1 VKQSA
6 PRNANADCARFGVSY
21 PKALQMKLFRREQAT
36 CSLAYVAHVR
46 RTLRM
51 NIEQMST
58 GCKRSLQR
66 LRLKLAI
73 LLFFAPFLVILR
85 TQSALGQA
93 LKTQLNAP
101 GNTTGTFP
109 FGVNTSEAV
118 VGSYVNTSGA
128 TSGFLYTD
136 GKYTTLD
143 YPGSHNFT
151 RAGGIN
157 DFNEVVGYFLGSDNS
172 YHGYTYVGGAYRQY
186 DVDKAV
192 ASTSLFGI
200 NNAGHLV
207 GSRVPLDTLVAEGFT
222 DTGGFVTSFYGSGT
236 NPTYAYSINNFD
248 ETVGMYYD
256 SSNKSHGF
264 YRDARGTVTEI
275 AYPGASQTACVGI
288 NDAGEITGNYVDIS
302 GISHGFTEINGKFAT
317 TDFYSAT
324 GVNSEGV
331 FVGYYFGVSGV
342 VSGYLAS
349 TESFELTKAAIPK
362 QQLDLLYG
370 VNNPGISGGN
380 YVASNGTPP
389 GMTIASGTVTNV
401 AGKNGVGLTPG
412 NPGGSPGDIQFNN
425 AGTFGGSPD
434 LFWDKTNGTVTITKT
449 STNSQSGLDVTVPT
463 GQDNQYSIR
472 AFTTAAHHSALTA
485 DVVIG
490 NGVSTRDAIIVSGTT
505 SGSGTSYAIKAPT
518 SDPTMLALW
527 SDVTGPAAIIAS
539 SAVTLG
545 NNLLYGVL
553 DGGGGTGVNKF
564 YTLEI
569 DPYGSYFMGS
579 STNTSNTGWDTGFSR
594 LAAGVTAFGNGTRL
608 NTSGTVETTNFVSVP
623 RGTATGSTQF
633 SSGTLSLEGSYWT
646 GSASNTDAWNI
657 TASHASSA
665 DAAQV
670 LTITPTNP
678 QAQTSQMN
686 LNAALVL
693 NSGSPAANSLISLT
707 DANSNIGFF
716 SNNNNPQGVLSWNLD
731 NGTRKWVLG
740 TNFLT
745 TKDFEFS
752 NGSRDLVVINHASGA
767 IGAPA
772 YISAGTTF
780 TATGCGTPT
789 SLTGGPTAG
798 SFLAQATSCTVTV
811 TMGNLVTAPDGW
823 SCSVWDVTT
832 TAKTLKETAY
842 TTATVTFSGTVAA
855 GDKIIFGCTG
865 F

>member
-1 VKQSA
+1 
-6 PRNANADCARFGVSY
+6 
-21 PKALQMKLFRREQAT
+21 
-36 CSLAYVAHVR
+36 
-46 RTLRM
+46 M

-58 GCKRSLQR
+58 GYKRISQR

-73 LLFFAPFLVILR
+73 LLFLAPFLVILR
-85 TQSALGQA
+85 TQSALGQV
-93 LKTQLNAP
+93 LKNQLNAP

-118 VGSYVNTSGA
+118 VGSYVNTSGT
-128 TSGFLYTD
+128 TSGFLYAD

-143 YPGSHNFT
+143 YPGSDNFT
-151 RAGGIN
+151 RASGIN
-157 DFNEVVGYFLGSDNS
+157 DFNEVVGDFLGSDNS
-172 YHGYTYVGGAYRQY
+172 YHGYTYVGGAYVQY
-186 DVDKAV
+186 DADKAA

-207 GSRVPLDTLVAEGFT
+207 GSRVPLNTFVAEGFT
-222 DTGGFVTSFYGSGT
+222 DIGGAVTSFYGSGT
-236 NPTYAYSINNFD
+236 DPTYAYAINTSD
-248 ETVGMYYD
+248 EVVGRYYD

-264 YRDARGTVTEI
+264 YRNARGTITEI
-275 AYPGASQTACVGI
+275 AYPGATQTACVGI
-288 NDAGEITGNYVDIS
+288 NDAGEITGNYTDIS
-302 GISHGFTEINGKFAT
+302 GISHGFTDINGKFAT
-317 TDFYSAT
+317 THFYSTA
-324 GVNSEGV
+324 GVNSKGV
-331 FVGYYFGVSGV
+331 FVGYYFGVSGA

-349 TESFELTKAAIPK
+349 PGSFELTNATIPK
-362 QQLDLLYG
+362 EQHGFLYG
-370 VNNPGISGGN
+370 VNNPGVSVEN
-380 YVASNGTPP
+380 YVASNGTP
-389 GMTIASGTVTNV
+389 TIASGTMTNV
-401 AGKNGVGLTPG
+401 AGKNGVGLTSG
-412 NPGGSPGDIQFNN
+412 NPGGSSGDIQYNK
-425 AGTFGGSPD
+425 ADVFGGSPN
-434 LFWDKTNGTVTITKT
+434 LFWDSTDGTVTITKT

-490 NGVSTRDAIIVSGTT
+490 NGVSTRDSIIVSGTT

-539 SAVTLG
+539 SAATLG

-564 YTLEI
+564 YTLKI

-579 STNTSNTGWDTGFSR
+579 STNTSNTGLDTGFSR

-646 GSASNTDAWNI
+646 GSAANKDAWNI
-657 TASHASSA
+657 TGTHGTFSA

-678 QAQTSQMN
+678 QARTPQMN
-686 LNAALVL
+686 VNAALVL
-693 NSGSPAANSLISLT
+693 NSGSRAADSLISLT

-716 SNNNNPQGVLSWNLD
+716 SNNNNNPQGILSWNLD
-731 NGTRKWVLG
+731 NGTRKWAVG

-745 TKDFEFS
+745 TNDFEFS
-752 NGSRDLVVINHASGA
+752 NGAADLVVINHTSGA
-767 IGAPA
+767 VRAPA
-772 YISAGTTF
+772 YILAGRNF
-780 TATGCGTPT
+780 TATGCGAPT
-789 SLTGGPTAG
+789 SLTGGSTAG
-798 SFLAQATSCTVTV
+798 SFLAHATSCTVTV
-811 TMGNLVTAPDGW
+811 TMGNLATAPNGW
-823 SCSVWDVTT
+823 VCSVWDVTT
-832 TAKTLKETAY
+832 TADAMKEIAY
-842 TTATVTFSGTVAA
+842 TTTTVTFSGTIAA

>member
-1 VKQSA
+1 
-6 PRNANADCARFGVSY
+6 
-21 PKALQMKLFRREQAT
+21 
-36 CSLAYVAHVR
+36 
-46 RTLRM
+46 M
-51 NIEQMST
+51 NMEQMST
-58 GCKRSLQR
+58 GYKRILQR

-73 LLFFAPFLVILR
+73 LIFLAPFLVILR
-85 TQSALGQA
+85 TQSVLGQG

-128 TSGFLYTD
+128 TSGFLYAD

-143 YPGSHNFT
+143 YPGSDNFT
-151 RAGGIN
+151 RASGIN
-157 DFNEVVGYFLGSDNS
+157 DFSEVVGDFLGSDNS
-172 YHGYTYVGGAYRQY
+172 YHGYTYVGGAYMQY
-186 DVDKAV
+186 DVDKAA

-207 GSRVPLDTLVAEGFT
+207 GSRVPLDTFVAEGFT
-222 DTGGFVTSFYGSGT
+222 DIGGAVTGFYGSGT
-236 NPTYAYSINNFD
+236 DPTYAYAINTSD
-248 ETVGMYYD
+248 EVVGRYYD

-264 YRDARGTVTEI
+264 YRDARGTITEI
-275 AYPGASQTACVGI
+275 AYPGATQTACVGI
-288 NDAGEITGNYVDIS
+288 NDAREITGNYIDIS
-302 GISHGFTEINGKFAT
+302 GISHGFTDINGKFAT
-317 TDFYSAT
+317 THFYSTA
-324 GVNSEGV
+324 GVNSRGV

-349 TESFELTKAAIPK
+349 PGSFALTNATIPK
-362 QQLDLLYG
+362 ERQDFLYG
-370 VNNPGISGGN
+370 VNNPGVSVEN

-389 GMTIASGTVTNV
+389 GMTIASGTAANV
-401 AGKNGVGLTPG
+401 ARKNGLGLTPG
-412 NPGGSPGDIQFNN
+412 NPGGSSGDIQYNR
-425 AGTFGGSPD
+425 AGVFGGSPN
-434 LFWDKTNGTVTITKT
+434 LFWDNTDGTVTITKT

-490 NGVSTRDAIIVSGTT
+490 NGVSTRDSIVVSGTT
-505 SGSGTSYAIKAPT
+505 SGSGTTYTIKAPT
-518 SDPTMLALW
+518 NDPSMLALW
-527 SDVTGPAAIIAS
+527 SDVTGPAEIIAS
-539 SAVTLG
+539 SAATLR

-579 STNTSNTGWDTGFSR
+579 STNMSNTGWDTGFSR
-594 LAAGVTAFGNGTRL
+594 IAAGVTAFGNGTRL
-608 NTSGTVETTNFVSVP
+608 STSGTVQTTNFVSVP

-646 GSASNTDAWNI
+646 GSAANTDAWNI
-657 TASHASSA
+657 TGTHGTFSA

-678 QAQTSQMN
+678 QARTPQVN

-693 NSGSPAANSLISLT
+693 NSGSRAANSLISLT

-716 SNNNNPQGVLSWNLD
+716 SNNNNNPQGILSWNLD
-731 NGTRKWVLG
+731 NGTRKWAVG

-745 TKDFEFS
+745 TNDFEFS
-752 NGSRDLVVINHASGA
+752 NGAVDLVVINHTSGA
-767 IGAPA
+767 VRAPA
-772 YISAGTTF
+772 YILAGRTF
-780 TATGCGTPT
+780 TATGCGAPT
-789 SLTGGPTAG
+789 SITGGSTAG
-798 SFLAQATSCTVTV
+798 SFLAHATSCTVTV
-811 TMGNLVTAPDGW
+811 TMGNLATAPNGW
-823 SCSVWDVTT
+823 VCSVWDVTT
-832 TAKTLKETAY
+832 TADALKEIAY
-842 TTATVTFSGTVAA
+842 TTTTVTFSGTVAA

>member
-1 VKQSA
+1 
-6 PRNANADCARFGVSY
+6 
-21 PKALQMKLFRREQAT
+21 
-36 CSLAYVAHVR
+36 
-46 RTLRM
+46 M
-51 NIEQMST
+51 NIEQMSA
-58 GCKRSLQR
+58 GNKRRSQG
-66 LRLKLAI
+66 LRLKWAI
-73 LLFFAPFLVILR
+73 LLLLAPFLVILR
-85 TQSALGQA
+85 TQEALAQV

-101 GNTTGTFP
+101 GNATGTFP

-128 TSGFLYTD
+128 TSGFLYAD

-143 YPGSHNFT
+143 YPGSDSFT
-151 RAGGIN
+151 RASGIN
-157 DFNEVVGYFLGSDNS
+157 DFNEVVGDFLGSDNS
-172 YHGYTYVGGAYRQY
+172 YHGYTYVGGAYMQY

-222 DTGGFVTSFYGSGT
+222 DIGGAVTSFYGSGT
-236 NPTYAYSINNFD
+236 DPTYAYAINSFD
-248 ETVGMYYD
+248 EVVGRYYD

-264 YRDARGTVTEI
+264 YRDARGTITEI
-275 AYPGASQTACVGI
+275 AYPGATQTACVGI
-288 NDAGEITGNYVDIS
+288 NDADEITGNYIDIS
-302 GISHGFTEINGKFAT
+302 GISHGFTDINGKFAT
-317 TDFYSAT
+317 TDFYSTA
-324 GVNSEGV
+324 GVNSKGV
-331 FVGYYFGVSGV
+331 FVGYYFGVKGV

-349 TESFELTKAAIPK
+349 PESFELTNATIPK
-362 QQLDLLYG
+362 EQQGFLYG
-370 VNNPGISGGN
+370 VNNPGVSVGN

-401 AGKNGVGLTPG
+401 AGKNGVGFTPG
-412 NPGGSPGDIQFNN
+412 DPGGSSGDIQYNN
-425 AGTFGGSPD
+425 AGVFGGSPN
-434 LFWDKTNGTVTITKT
+434 LFWDNTDGTVTITKA

-490 NGVSTRDAIIVSGTT
+490 NGVSTRDSIVVSGTT
-505 SGSGTSYAIKAPT
+505 SGSGTTYTIKAPT
-518 SDPTMLALW
+518 SDPSMLALW
-527 SDVTGPAAIIAS
+527 SDVTGPAEIIAS
-539 SAVTLG
+539 SAATLG

-579 STNTSNTGWDTGFSR
+579 STNTSNAGWDTGFSR
-594 LAAGVTAFGNGTRL
+594 IAAGVTAFGNGTRL
-608 NTSGTVETTNFVSVP
+608 STSGTVQTTNFVSVP
-623 RGTATGSTQF
+623 RGTATDSTQF
-633 SSGTLSLEGSYWT
+633 SSGTLALEGSYWT
-646 GSASNTDAWNI
+646 GSAANTDAWNI
-657 TASHASSA
+657 TGSHGGFSA
-665 DAAQV
+665 DAAQI

-678 QAQTSQMN
+678 QAQTPQMN

-707 DANSNIGFF
+707 DANSNLGFF
-716 SNNNNPQGVLSWNLD
+716 SNNSNPQGILSWYLG
-731 NGTRKWVLG
+731 NGTRKWTIG

-745 TKDFEFS
+745 TNDFEFS
-752 NGSRDLVVINHASGA
+752 NGFMDLVVINHTSGA
-767 IGAPA
+767 IRAPA

-780 TATGCGTPT
+780 TAAGCGTPT
-789 SLTGGPTAG
+789 FLTGGSTAG

-811 TMGNLVTAPDGW
+811 TMGNLTTAPNGW

-832 TAKTLKETAY
+832 TADTLKEIAF
-842 TTATVTFSGTVAA
+842 TTTTVTFSGTVAS
-855 GDKIIFGCTG
+855 GDKIVFGCTG